1 MPSKSTTDLTR
12 QLSITG
18 VFTALVCVATISFT
32 VYVPSTKGYF
42 NIGETMVYITALLF
56 GPFVGAFAGGVG
68 SMFADAFLGYYYYA
82 PATLVVKASEGF
94 LVGFLSRKGQ
104 ALVRSYTKREWRVFT
119 IAIGTLV
126 GMLISLVGFLYYSGL
141 VELYSGM
148 VSIENP
154 ASTFF
159 IPVEFWFGIGSLT
172 VILITVLALTSE
184 PDFSLTIISC
194 IFGGL
199 LMVFGYFLYEQLFLG
214 VFAFA
219 EVPVNIGQMT
229 VGVIVAAPIV
239 RIVKQALPQLKS

>member
-1 MPSKSTTDLTR
+1 MLTRSTTNLAG

-18 VFTALVCVATISFT
+18 VFTALVCIATISFT

-42 NIGETMVYITALLF
+42 NIGETMVYTAALLF

-68 SMFADAFLGYYYYA
+68 SMLADVFLGYYYYA
-82 PATLVVKASEGF
+82 PATLVIKASEGF
-94 LVGFLSRKGQ
+94 LVGFLSRKGRTF
-104 ALVRSYTKREWRVFT
+104 AKSYAKREWKIFT
-119 IAIGTLV
+119 IEIGILV
-126 GMLISLVGFLYYSGL
+126 GMLISLIGFFYYSGL
-141 VELYSGM
+141 VELYSGI

-159 IPVEFWFGIGSLT
+159 IPVEFWFGIGIFT
-172 VILITVLALTSE
+172 FVLITVLALTSE
-184 PDFSLTIISC
+184 PEFSLTIIAC

-219 EVPVNIGQMT
+219 EVPINIGQMT

>member
-1 MPSKSTTDLTR
+1 
-12 QLSITG
+12 LSVTG

-56 GPFVGAFAGGVG
+56 GPLVGAFAGGVG
-68 SMFADAFLGYYYYA
+68 SMLADIFLGYYYYA
-82 PATLVVKASEGF
+82 PATLVIKASEGL
-94 LVGFLSRKGQ
+94 LVGFLNRKGQ
-104 ALVRSYTKREWRVFT
+104 AFVKSHGKREWRIFT
-119 IAIGTLV
+119 IGIGVLV
-126 GMLISLVGFLYYSGL
+126 GMLISLIGFLYYSGF
-141 VELYSGM
+141 VEIYSGV

-159 IPVEFWFGIGSLT
+159 IPVEFWFGIGFFTIVLMA
-172 VILITVLALTSE
+172 VLALKSE

-199 LMVFGYFLYEQLFLG
+199 LMVFGYFIYEQLFLG

-219 EVPVNIGQMT
+219 EVPINIGQMT
-229 VGVIVAAPIV
+229 IGVIVATPIV
-239 RIVKQALPQLKS
+239 RVVKQALPQLKS